1 MNKKR
6 VLFVDDEIEVL
17 NSLERQMKSEIQFVS
32 IFESDPLK
40 VIDVITNNP
49 VDIIVA
55 DIVMPNL
62 DGISLLHQ
70 LKEKFPNIMRIMLTA
85 HGDYETSMR
94 AINEADVFGFIT
106 KPWSKDYLIG
116 HIRMAAKVLENLR
129 ESNGEK
135 FTVSKPQIIIT
146 ELSDKNGIRPIK
158 FTTGLSQVQLEQV
171 ISRVFMSLTGFVE
184 PSERFNQTLYSIP
197 LNDQGLAARG
207 YLSIMDDEKDLP
219 FGVFIIMN
227 SNEFDSLGNY
237 DALLQKIAEKVQN
250 DERLDLEEMLKS
262 YN

>member
-17 NSLERQMKSEIQFVS
+17 NSLERQMKSEILFES
-32 IFESDPLK
+32 IFESDPQK
-40 VIDVITNNP
+40 VVDLMSESP

-94 AINEADVFGFIT
+94 AISEADVFGFIT

-116 HIRMAAKVLENLR
+116 HIRMAAKVLENRLENKEER
-129 ESNGEK
+129 FS
-135 FTVSKPQIIIT
+135 VSKPQIIIT

-158 FTTGLSQVQLEQV
+158 FTVGLNQTQLEQV

-184 PSERFNQTLYSIP
+184 PSERFNQTLFSIP
-197 LNDQGLAARG
+197 LND
-207 YLSIMDDEKDLP
+207 
-219 FGVFIIMN
+219 
-227 SNEFDSLGNY
+227 
-237 DALLQKIAEKVQN
+237 
-250 DERLDLEEMLKS
+250 
-262 YN
+262 